1 MWITYYIIA
10 ITTLVTWYAWNV
22 NPRFQA
28 QGMLRPYYTFRQDK
42 WYQLF
47 SSGFLHANLT
57 HLLFNMITLF
67 FFGPVVE
74 RAIGAG
80 HFLGL
85 YFAGLILACV
95 PSLFRHR
102 DNPEFASLGASGAV
116 GAVLFAFIYF
126 FPMEPIYII
135 FIPIGIPAIF
145 FGIAFIAYSFWAH
158 KNASDQIN
166 HEAHIAGAVTG
177 LLYVMLIVPR
187 GIDHLLTLL
196 GLI

>member
-1 MWITYYIIA
+1 
-10 ITTLVTWYAWNV
+10 
-22 NPRFQA
+22 
-28 QGMLRPYYTFRQDK
+28 MLRPYYTFRQDK
-42 WYQLF
+42 WYQLIT
-47 SSGFLHANLT
+47 SGFLHANLT

-74 RAIGAG
+74 RTIGVP

-85 YFAGLILACV
+85 YAAGLIFSSI

-102 DNPEFASLGASGAV
+102 NNPNFASLGASGAV

-126 FPMEPIYII
+126 FPMDPIYLF
-135 FIPIGIPAIF
+135 FIPIGIPAVIF
-145 FGIAFIAYSFWAH
+145 GLLFIGYSFWAH

-166 HEAHIAGAVTG
+166 HEAHIAGALTG
-177 LLYVMLIVPR
+177 VFYIIAIVPR